1 MMLDSATPIV
11 FVVDNDISVRES
23 LALLIQ
29 SAGWQSQTFA
39 SGSEFLAHQKSS
51 VPSCLILDSTLP
63 DLNGL
68 ELQERISTERCD
80 MPIIFLSS
88 HGDISTAVKA
98 IKRGALEFLTK
109 PFDFDMLLGAI
120 RYAVKRSEIALN
132 REREIHKLRADYES
146 ISRREREVMA
156 GVAAG
161 LLNKEVGT
169 QLGISEIT
177 VKAHRGNVM
186 RKMKAGSFA
195 HLVNMA
201 SRLRVV
207 RQMTASA
214 V

>member
-1 MMLDSATPIV
+1 MLHSATPIV

-23 LALLIQ
+23 LAMLIQ
-29 SAGWQSQTFA
+29 SAGWQSKTFA
-39 SGSEFLAHQKSS
+39 SATEFLAHQKSAI
-51 VPSCLILDSTLP
+51 PSCLILDFTLP

-88 HGDISTAVKA
+88 HVDIPLAVKA
-98 IKRGALEFLTK
+98 IKRGALEFLLK
-109 PFDFDMLLGAI
+109 PFDSDMLLGAI
-120 RYAVKRSEIALN
+120 GHAIKRSQITLS
-132 REREIHKLRADYES
+132 REMELHRLRADYES
-146 ISRREREVMA
+146 LSRREREVMA
-156 GVAAG
+156 GVASG

-169 QLGISEIT
+169 ELGISEIT

-186 RKMKAGSFA
+186 RKMKADSFA

-207 RQMTASA
+207 RYLTTSA
-214 V
+214 A